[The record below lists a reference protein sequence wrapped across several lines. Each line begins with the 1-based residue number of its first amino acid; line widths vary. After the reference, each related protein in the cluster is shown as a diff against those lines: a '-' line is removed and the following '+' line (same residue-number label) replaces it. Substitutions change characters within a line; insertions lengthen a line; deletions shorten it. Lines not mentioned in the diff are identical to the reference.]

1 MQILLTLNPPPL
13 LKEDMHET
21 FPQIHF
27 HYEKMQAAAE
37 ILPYAEIVVT
47 YGEDLTVELLEK
59 AKCLKWMMVASA
71 GLEKMPLA
79 QIAERNILVT
89 NARGIHRIPMAEF
102 TIGLLLQH
110 IKQFPVIWQQER
122 ENIWDKRV
130 PMGEL
135 YGKTIMV
142 VGAGAIGFEIAKLSK
157 AFSMTTIGVNA
168 SGNPVDYFDHILK
181 VNEMEAGL
189 IQADFV
195 VSVLPSTKKTQHFF
209 KKEHFIT
216 MKESA
221 VFINIGRG
229 DVVEESVLIDAMKQE
244 EITHAYLDVFQ
255 TEPLPV
261 DHPFWSMNNI
271 TVTPHIS
278 SKSKQY
284 LPRVFDIWK
293 HNLHTYIRNG
303 NDYLNVID
311 LKRGY

>member
-1 MQILLTLNPPPL
+1 MQVLLTLNPPPF
-13 LKEDMHET
+13 LKEDMHAT
-21 FPQIHF
+21 FPQIYF
-27 HYEKMQAAAE
+27 HYEKLSAAE
-37 ILPYAEIVVT
+37 NILPHAEIIVT
-47 YGEDLTVELLEK
+47 YGEDLTVEHLEK
-59 AKCLKWMMVASA
+59 AKRLKWIMVASA

-89 NARGIHRIPMAEF
+89 NARGIHKIPMAEF

-110 IKQFPVIWQQER
+110 MKQFPVIWQQER
-122 ENIWDKRV
+122 ENIWNKRV

-142 VGAGAIGFEIAKLSK
+142 VGAGAIGSEIAKLSK

-168 SGNPVDYFDHILK
+168 SGNSVAYFDQMLRADEIAEGLK
-181 VNEMEAGL
+181 RT
-189 IQADFV
+189 DFV
-195 VSVLPSTKKTQHFF
+195 VSVLPSTEKTQHFF
-209 KKEHFIT
+209 QKEHFIA

-229 DVVEESVLIDAMKQE
+229 DVVQESVLIDALKKE
-244 EITHAYLDVFQ
+244 EIAHAYLDVFQ
-255 TEPLPV
+255 TEPLPA
-261 DHPFWSMNNI
+261 DHPFWSMNNL